1 MCRRPGTAPARL
13 RGDPLGRILDLSDFE
28 QLTVGNETAR
38 AYVRVPEGARLG
50 VVVLH
55 AWWGLNDDAIAY
67 ADRLAEEGF
76 AVIAP
81 DMFRG
86 QVATTAEDAERF
98 SQEGDDGIAG
108 DVAWAAI
115 DRLAAEL
122 PDAQIATLGW
132 SFGASYAIWAPS
144 LRERVRAT
152 VAYYGSWVGEF
163 IGDASAPLIGHFAE
177 EDPFTSDDDI
187 KTLEDAYRRA
197 GREIVTYRYP
207 GTGHWFAEP
216 SRPEYRAE
224 PANLAFDRTAAFLR
238 DRLDGG

>member
-1 MCRRPGTAPARL
+1 VT
-13 RGDPLGRILDLSDFE
+13 DFE
-28 QLTVGNETAR
+28 RLTVGADTVR
-38 AYVRVPEGARLG
+38 AYLRVPDDARIG

-55 AWWGLNDDAIAY
+55 AWWGLNDDVVAY
-67 ADRLAEEGF
+67 SDRLVDAGF

-86 QVATTAEDAERF
+86 QVATSPDDAERL

-115 DRLAAEL
+115 DRLAGEL
-122 PDAQIATLGW
+122 PDAPIAVLGW

-144 LRERVRAT
+144 LRKRVQAT
-152 VAYYGSWVGEF
+152 VAYYGSWVGDFVGEA
-163 IGDASAPLIGHFAE
+163 DAPLIGHFAE
-177 EDPFTSDDDI
+177 VDPFTSEDDI
-187 KTLEDAYRRA
+187 RALEEAYERA

-216 SRPEYRAE
+216 SRPEYRVDA
-224 PANLAFDRTAAFLR
+224 ADLAFDRSVAFLR
-238 DRLDGG
+238 DHLGTG